1 MELEK
6 FGEVLSQIFPE
17 RVKRLSNSKLSEV
30 WGMNVKKIKDRL
42 KVGSYLTDNSLI
54 KLKNGLNFHLGT
66 KALFCFELIDKLEKE
81 ELEPMTFIEL
91 IRREIGRVSN
101 LIKVEEKEISF
112 LFFGNFNYFKYL
124 KQWITNPKNPR
135 YNPNFKL
142 SIEQLG
148 DIKVVLKQSLGDSAN
163 LCVSI
168 IDDYILVIQ
177 IYVNIHISNLQ

>member
-1 MELEK
+1 MELQK

-54 KLKNGLNFHLGT
+54 KLKNGLNFHLRT
-66 KALFCFELIDKLEKE
+66 KALYCFELIDKLEKE